1 MRSDFER
8 ITPEEAGI
16 PSSEIL
22 AYMKELTGARLCLHD
37 LLLFRNG
44 KLVYEVEFKS
54 SGMEYD
60 YEIDAAT
67 GTILKQEAE
76 RDD

>member
-1 MRSDFER
+1 MDIELD
-8 ITPEEAGI
+8 EE
-16 PSSEIL
+16 
-22 AYMKELTGARLCLHD
+22 D
-37 LLLFRNG
+37 G

-54 SGMEYD
+54 SGMEYY